1 MAVKFRSTSRQMQI
15 LCVFFG
21 YHLTKTVL
29 WRFGYFAK
37 FFHRT
42 RFMTFPLLFGAMYWN
57 IKSTLQNMKDAGVL
71 EYNQRRTRFDRDS
84 RKVEK
89 ILKSRM
95 DLAKEKQSAAENTTN
110 IKKLID

>member
-1 MAVKFRSTSRQMQI
+1 M
-15 LCVFFG
+15 
-21 YHLTKTVL
+21 TKTVL

-42 RFMTFPLLFGAMYWN
+42 RFISFPILFGAFYWN
-57 IKSTLQNMKDAGVL
+57 IKRTLDNMRDAGVL
-71 EYNQRRTRFDRDS
+71 DYNKRRTRFDRDS

-89 ILKSRM
+89 ILKSRL
-95 DLAKEKQSAAENTTN
+95 DLAKEKQAATENTTN